1 MLFACRMLSLQVFR
15 IKDPS
20 YRGIE
25 AKAVAAGDL
34 AAPDRPEEV
43 DSDL

>member
-1 MLFACRMLSLQVFR
+1 VLSLQVFR

-34 AAPDRPEEV
+34 EAPDRPEEV